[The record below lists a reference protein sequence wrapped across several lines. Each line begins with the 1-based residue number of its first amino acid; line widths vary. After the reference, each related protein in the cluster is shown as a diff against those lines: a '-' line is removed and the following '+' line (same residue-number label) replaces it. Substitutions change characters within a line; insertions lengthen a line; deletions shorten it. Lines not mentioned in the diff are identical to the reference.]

1 MNESFKDE
9 MKKQLGEL
17 LPLLMIMLIGVFL
30 TVLAAPVI
38 THLLNSQAASVPA
51 PMAHRPGRFFYR
63 LAALS
68 SISAFASASST
79 TRSPG
84 GIRSNWD
91 GST

>member
-38 THLLNSQAASVPA
+38 THLLN
-51 PMAHRPGRFFYR
+51 
-63 LAALS
+63 
-68 SISAFASASST
+68 
-79 TRSPG
+79 
-84 GIRSNWD
+84 
-91 GST
+91 